1 MHEDRQGGRWKSGA
15 GDEIGMRALIHK
27 CVKCGRYTLRSDR
40 CPSCGGE
47 VRSAHPPN
55 ISLEHRYLEKI
66 LELRRGRGK

>member
-1 MHEDRQGGRWKSGA
+1 
-15 GDEIGMRALIHK
+15 MRVLIHK

-40 CPSCGGE
+40 CPKCGGE

-66 LELRRGRGK
+66 LELRRVRRK